1 MINNYFN
8 TLENSTATM
17 KSNQTVKS
25 IISSGATDCRNYDL
39 IMNLI
44 VKVCLLVL
52 GCFGNSLSIIV
63 MWNERNKSATA
74 FLLIVLSVIDSLV
87 LFSWLFNLMGGE

>member
-1 MINNYFN
+1 MINNIN
-8 TLENSTATM
+8 ATLPPSTPDC
-17 KSNQTVKS
+17 KS
-25 IISSGATDCRNYDL
+25 YDL

-52 GCFGNSLSIIV
+52 GCCGNGLSVIV

-74 FLLIVLSVIDSLV
+74 FLLIVLSGVDTLV
-87 LFSWLFNLMGGE
+87 LFSWLFNLMGGR